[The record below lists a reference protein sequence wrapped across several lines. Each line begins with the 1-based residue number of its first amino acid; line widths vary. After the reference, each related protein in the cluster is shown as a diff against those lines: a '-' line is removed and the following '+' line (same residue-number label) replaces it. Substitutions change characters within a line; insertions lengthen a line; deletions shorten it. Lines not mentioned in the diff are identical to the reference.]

1 MEPQILIDYFS
12 TKLDLTQKSI
22 LFLKENS
29 NLEETISTINSNV
42 LLLNEI
48 KEKIAELKEVV
59 IQWKNQVAQV
69 KTNDIMCFNHVYHDI
84 ITSSWILK
92 VIF

>member
-69 KTNDIMCFNHVYHDI
+69 KTNDLTMFIM
-84 ITSSWILK
+84 T
-92 VIF
+92 

>member
-12 TKLDLTQKSI
+12 TKLDLTKKSI

-69 KTNDIMCFNHVYHDI
+69 KTNNIMCFNHVYRY
-84 ITSSWILK
+84 
-92 VIF
+92 